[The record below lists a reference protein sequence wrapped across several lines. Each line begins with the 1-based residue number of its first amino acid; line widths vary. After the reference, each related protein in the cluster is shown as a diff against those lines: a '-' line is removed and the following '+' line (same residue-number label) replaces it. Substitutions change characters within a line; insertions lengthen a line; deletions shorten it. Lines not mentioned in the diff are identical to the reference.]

1 MSMVFCRGCGKEI
14 HETAVTCPSCGA
26 PQNIPNS
33 KRVSSPVIKNGT
45 VALWDP
51 FAAALWSIVLS
62 PAFGTY
68 IHLLN
73 WKTLNEP
80 QKANSTKI
88 WFYVSFAVM
97 IISPFLMGIN
107 YSGLGS
113 LIYLI
118 IWYLISGQ
126 LQKNYLSEKFG
137 SSYIRK
143 SWGKPL
149 LIAFIAILIF
159 MFIIGIIAGIFGS
172 AYQDYKVRAE
182 IQNALISAT
191 GAKLAFASYYEEHQ
205 QVPNNLADAGFE
217 KESLP
222 SSVRDI
228 SLYNNKQH
236 VAIIITMAIE
246 PIKDKRLL
254 LVPVLDENKNINFEC
269 KTPEIPEKYLPKDCR
284 QQTPK

>member
-33 KRVSSPVIKNGT
+33 GKLSSSPIIKDGT
-45 VALWDP
+45 IALWNP
-51 FAAALWSIVLS
+51 LAAALWSIILT
-62 PAFGTY
+62 PIFGTY

-73 WKTLNEP
+73 WKALNEP
-80 QKANSTKI
+80 QKESSAKI
-88 WFYVSFAVM
+88 WFYVSFFVI
-97 IISPFLMGIN
+97 IISLFFMGGN
-107 YSGLGS
+107 AGLGS

-118 IWYLISGQ
+118 VWYLVAGL

-137 SSYIRK
+137 SNYIRK
-143 SWGKPL
+143 SWAKPL
-149 LIAFIAILIF
+149 LIAFIIPI
-159 MFIIGIIAGIFGS
+159 IFGIVP
-172 AYQDYKVRAE
+172 AIAIPVYQDYKVRGE
-182 IQNALISAT
+182 ILNALISAT
-191 GAKLAFASYYEEHQ
+191 EAKFAFASYYEEHQ
-205 QVPNNLADAGFE
+205 QVPGNLADAGFE

-222 SSVRDI
+222 SSVKDI

-269 KTPEIPEKYLPKDCR
+269 KSPEIPEKYLPKECR
-284 QQTPK
+284 QTQK